1 MATIRKR
8 NDSYQIVVSCG
19 YDINGKHI
27 CRYKTYTP
35 EKGMTK
41 RQIDNELNR
50 QAVLFEEA
58 CKNGLASIA
67 GKVKLSE
74 FIPIFFQEYAVP
86 KLKAKSIVGY
96 NALVPVVDAALGHL
110 RIDKIQPHHLNSFYI
125 NLAEEGARRK
135 VSYSPVVDLKAIAKE
150 KGLTAT
156 RIARDQGVG
165 ASSIRAAFKGN
176 NVFKKTAVSI
186 CSALDLSMSKAF
198 EAVGADV
205 PLSTETIRH
214 YHRFLSSVFSY
225 AVKSKIIATN
235 PCARATIPKAKG
247 NQKAKKSKKHTNH
260 FDEEEVKQ
268 VLKLLESEDIQRR
281 TAIKLLLHTGM
292 RREEI
297 CGLEWSDI
305 DFVHSVISVERAS
318 VYIPK
323 NDLTEESGIITSDT
337 KNEDSKRYIRISGSV
352 NQMLKDYKEW
362 QMQRQLQMGDRWEDH
377 DRLFTTATG
386 TPIHPDTLTR
396 WFSEFT
402 KRNGLPHVT
411 IHGLRHTNATLLI
424 NSYVPITTI
433 AARLGHANPSTT
445 TKIYT
450 HAIKRADAVAAEQLE
465 VMLSLPDTEQG
476 EST

>member
-19 YDINGKHI
+19 YDINGKQI

-58 CKNGLASIA
+58 CKNGLASTA
-67 GKVKLSE
+67 GKMKLSE
-74 FIPIFFQEYAVP
+74 FIPVFFRDYAVP
-86 KLKAKSIVGY
+86 NLKAKSIVGY

-110 RIDKIQPHHLNSFYI
+110 RLDKIQPHHLNSFYI
-125 NLAEEGARRK
+125 NLVEEGARRK
-135 VSYSPVVDLKAIAKE
+135 VSYSPVVDLKAIANE
-150 KGLTAT
+150 KQLTVTAIQREYGLS
-156 RIARDQGVG
+156 
-165 ASSIRAAFKGN
+165 ASTIRAAFKGN

-198 EAVGADV
+198 EAVSADV
-205 PLSTETIRH
+205 PLSIETIRH
-214 YHRFLSSVFSY
+214 YHRFLSSMFSF
-225 AVKSKIIATN
+225 AVESRIISIN
-235 PCARATIPKAKG
+235 PCARAVVPKANGKD
-247 NQKAKKSKKHTNH
+247 KAKRAAKNKNYL
-260 FDEEEVKQ
+260 DREE
-268 VLKLLESEDIQRR
+268 S
-281 TAIKLLLHTGM
+281 IKLLNLLEDEDMQYKTAAKLALYTGL
-292 RREEI
+292 RREEV

-305 DFVHSVISVERAS
+305 DFIHSVISVERAS

-323 NDLTEESGIITSDT
+323 NDYTEESGIITDDT
-337 KNEDSKRYIRISGSV
+337 KNEGSERCIRISGSV

-362 QMQRQLQMGDRWEDH
+362 QMKRRLQLGDRWEEH
-377 DRLFTTATG
+377 DRLFTTAVG

>member
-50 QAVLFEEA
+50 QAVLFEDA

-110 RIDKIQPHHLNSFYI
+110 RLDKIQPHHLNSFYK

-186 CSALDLSMSKAF
+186 CSALDLSLSKAF

-225 AVKSKIIATN
+225 AVNSKIIATN
-235 PCARATIPKAKG
+235 PCARATIPKAKD
-247 NQKAKKSKKHTNH
+247 KAKRAAKNKNYL
-260 FDEEEVKQ
+260 DREE
-268 VLKLLESEDIQRR
+268 S
-281 TAIKLLLHTGM
+281 IKLLNLLEDEDMQYKTAAKLALYTGL
-292 RREEI
+292 RREEV

-305 DFVHSVISVERAS
+305 DFIHSVISVERAS

-323 NDLTEESGIITSDT
+323 NDYTEESGIITDDT
-337 KNEDSKRYIRISGSV
+337 KNEGSERCIRISGSV

-362 QMQRQLQMGDRWEDH
+362 QMKRRLQLGDRWEEH
-377 DRLFTTATG
+377 DRLFTTAVG